1 MKQKRRKESLWE
13 LAHFDLEEFQK
24 IIADYGQIK
33 ERLRCKLVSREM
45 YTDYFTNG
53 PRLKHPMGEVLLF
66 LEVEKRENAGADCHV
81 NYEMIKKW
89 GRSEQELMSVA
100 LKNTEKYEKSTLRD
114 LDTVLSGYTGEEMSG
129 PRQSKHTMLL
139 LSNEEETYGA
149 TAVLYPGVLKQ
160 IREQLGM
167 DYYIL
172 PTSVHEVT
180 IVPKYSFLDP
190 AEIEK
195 MIYQDNRETIPPA
208 EVLSDYLFEYTEAKG
223 RLERCSVNGKE
234 KNRNEEA
241 R

>member
-33 ERLRCKLVSREM
+33 ERLRCKLVSHEM
-45 YTDYFTNG
+45 YTDSFSNG

-114 LDTVLSGYTGEEMSG
+114 LDTVLSGYTGEEMPGRAS
-129 PRQSKHTMLL
+129 QS
-139 LSNEEETYGA
+139 
-149 TAVLYPGVLKQ
+149 
-160 IREQLGM
+160 IRCCCCPMKRKLTVQQQCC
-167 DYYIL
+167 
-172 PTSVHEVT
+172 T
-180 IVPKYSFLDP
+180 
-190 AEIEK
+190 
-195 MIYQDNRETIPPA
+195 RE
-208 EVLSDYLFEYTEAKG
+208 
-223 RLERCSVNGKE
+223 C
-234 KNRNEEA
+234 
-241 R
+241 